1 MVSMS
6 TTQAIRIE
14 EWQSPAFSAP
24 IRGQIEAELEELKQR
39 LLDPI
44 IATIMDRA
52 LIKEILWA
60 ANEAA
65 ALAWCTICPVLVLP
79 TLLEE
84 KVRAALAKWE
94 KQQHLRRQRRKN
106 TESSFSEAVCLAVAA

>member
-6 TTQAIRIE
+6 ATQELRIE
-14 EWQSPAFSAP
+14 EWQSPTFSAP
-24 IRGQIEAELEELKQR
+24 IRGQIEAELEQLKQR
-39 LLDPI
+39 LLQPI
-44 IATIMDRA
+44 IAKIRDSA
-52 LIKEILWA
+52 LIKEISWA

-79 TLLEE
+79 LLLEE

-94 KQQHLRRQRRKN
+94 KQQCLRRQARRPN
-106 TESSFSEAVCLAVAA
+106 EDSVEMGCFAVAA

>member
-6 TTQAIRIE
+6 ATQELRIE
-14 EWQSPAFSAP
+14 EWQSPTFSAP
-24 IRGQIEAELEELKQR
+24 IRGQIEAELEQLKQR
-39 LLDPI
+39 LLQPI
-44 IATIMDRA
+44 IAKIRDSA
-52 LIKEILWA
+52 LIKEISWA

-79 TLLEE
+79 LLLEE

-94 KQQHLRRQRRKN
+94 KQQCLRGQARRPN
-106 TESSFSEAVCLAVAA
+106 EDSVEMGCFAIAA

>member
-1 MVSMS
+1 MS
-6 TTQAIRIE
+6 ATQAIKIE

-24 IRGQIEAELEELKQR
+24 IRGQVEAELEEFKQR
-39 LLDPI
+39 LLEPI
-44 IATIMDRA
+44 IATIMDRT

-79 TLLEE
+79 ALLEE
-84 KVRAALAKWE
+84 KVRGALAKWE
-94 KQQHLRRQRRKN
+94 KQQDLRRQRRKSS
-106 TESSFSEAVCLAVAA
+106 EHSFSKTVCLAVAA

>member
-1 MVSMS
+1 MNA
-6 TTQAIRIE
+6 TQEIKIE
-14 EWQSPAFSAP
+14 EWQSRSFSAP
-24 IRGQIEAELEELKQR
+24 IRGQVEAEIENLKQR
-39 LLDPI
+39 LLQPI
-44 IATIMDRA
+44 IAKIRDSA
-52 LIKEILWA
+52 LIKEISWA

-94 KQQHLRRQRRKN
+94 KQQCLRGRIGK
-106 TESSFSEAVCLAVAA
+106 EDSAPDLGCLAVAA